1 MSEEEKDHRI
11 KELEDFIQE
20 YIIDN
25 VYYYHSP
32 LYNRAIILVKQ
43 EDDDDE

>member
-11 KELEDFIQE
+11 KELENFIQE
-20 YIIDN
+20 CIIDN

-32 LYNRAIILVKQ
+32 LYNRAIILLKQ
-43 EDDDDE
+43 EDDE

>member
-32 LYNRAIILVKQ
+32 LYNRAIILLKQ
-43 EDDDDE
+43 EYDE